1 MTKAPA
7 QLHPALQY
15 LKDHAVVIGLV
26 LALAASVGFYAFNQM
41 SANAEPVAATAVPT
55 VNSTAGISNVA
66 PTAAAGTPSA
76 AATPTLGSTAPAG
89 GQNAGTAA
97 QGGSGPAIGAQA
109 PAPTASA
116 YPEPTVTIGNGP
128 QAPTLQ
134 DWKIT
139 ARGFGAAFA
148 NPSGGKDAWLAGI
161 KPYVTPAL
169 YAKYLPTDIRSI
181 PTEKLLDVYQDKRSG
196 GVVVYHPSYASGSN
210 QFQAL
215 MKIQPDGT
223 WLVDQVDAPTK

>member
-1 MTKAPA
+1 M
-7 QLHPALQY
+7 
-15 LKDHAVVIGLV
+15 INGLV
-26 LALAASVGFYAFNQM
+26 LALASSVGFYAFNQM
-41 SANAEPVAATAVPT
+41 AAKAEPAAATAVPT

-66 PTAAAGTPSA
+66 PTAAAGTPSP
-76 AATPTLGSTAPAG
+76 AATPTQGSTAPAG

-97 QGGSGPAIGAQA
+97 QGGSGPAAGT

-139 ARGFGAAFA
+139 ARGFGAEFA
-148 NPSGGKDAWLAGI
+148 NPSGGKDAWLTAI

-169 YAKYLPTDIRSI
+169 YAKYAPADIRSI